1 MKEIIENSRYKFR
14 AWVNNSFMG
23 WVTEI
28 STLNQYAIVTLDN
41 DNDNND
47 TYCHGKSF
55 RFSQIELMQ
64 YTGLKDKNGTEI
76 YEGDILRVE
85 HYRDSKSKMNYIYK
99 LVVWREDI
107 AQWYFL
113 SSDGES
119 QNQLHVLLGS
129 SECDVIGNIHE
140 NPELLK

>member
-41 DNDNND
+41 DNDNDNND

-64 YTGLKDKNGTEI
+64 YTGIKDRDGTEI
-76 YEGDILRVE
+76 FEGDILSVINGSIN
-85 HYRDSKSKMNYIYK
+85 SKPWPQKNIT
-99 LVVWREDI
+99 
-107 AQWYFL
+107 
-113 SSDGES
+113 
-119 QNQLHVLLGS
+119 VLLEKGGTNLPNWIRNEIWDS
-129 SECDVIGNIHE
+129 THFVKVIGNIHE
-140 NPELLK
+140 NPELMK